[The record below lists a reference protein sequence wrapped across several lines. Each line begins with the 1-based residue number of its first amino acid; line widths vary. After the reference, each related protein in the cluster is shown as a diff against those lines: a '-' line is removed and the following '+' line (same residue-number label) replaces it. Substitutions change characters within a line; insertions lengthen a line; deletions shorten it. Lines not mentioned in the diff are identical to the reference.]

1 MPALSVL
8 RRTVPAVALAATAA
22 LTVGAAGSS
31 AFAAAPTAAST
42 RVAAANTCPT
52 WTVMKNGVNF
62 RTGPSTAYRSI
73 GYLYKWDYGTK
84 VAGKGSW
91 VKLRLSERSK
101 SGLKKGTTAWV
112 HKKFVDQCVYMQY

>member
-1 MPALSVL
+1 VPTLSVL

-31 AFAAAPTAAST
+31 AVAATPTVGSA

-52 WTVMKNGVNF
+52 WTVMKNAVNF
-62 RTGPSTAYRSI
+62 RTGPATSYRSI

-112 HKKFVDQCVYMQY
+112 HKNYVDQCVYMQY